1 MTTSLFSTMHHI
13 CIVVRDMDKAVD
25 YYHSMG
31 AGPFS
36 LTTPVDFVNR
46 KERGKDVP
54 VHNQKVRDFF
64 GKMGNVWIN
73 LLQPVEGNSVFQEFL
88 DTRGE
93 GIHHFAFLVDDVDK
107 EEAELVEKGFLVL
120 TSMRLSNGCGH
131 SIIDTTEIGGVYI
144 EILQAD
150 PDWIK
155 LYPPLR

>member
-36 LTTPVDFVNR
+36 LTTPIDIVKR
-46 KERGKDVP
+46 KVHGKEVP
-54 VHNQKVRDFF
+54 VPNWKIKDFF

-73 LLQPVEGNSVFQEFL
+73 LLQPIEGDSIFQEFL

-93 GIHHFAFLVDDVDK
+93 GIHHFAFLVDDVEK
-107 EEAELVEKGFLVL
+107 EEAEFVEKGFKVL
-120 TSMRLSNGCGH
+120 SSVRLINGCGH
-131 SIIDTTEIGGVYI
+131 SIMDTAETGGIYI
-144 EILQAD
+144 EVLQA
-150 PDWIK
+150 PAEWIK

>member
-13 CIVVRDMDKAVD
+13 CIVVRDMDKAVEH
-25 YYHSMG
+25 YHSMG

-36 LTTPVDFVNR
+36 RTTPIDIAKRTV
-46 KERGKDVP
+46 RGKDVP
-54 VHNQKVRDFF
+54 VPNWKIGDFF

-73 LLQPVEGNSVFQEFL
+73 LLQPIEGNSIFQEFL

-107 EEAELVEKGFLVL
+107 EEAELVKKGFEVL
-120 TSMRLSNGCGH
+120 ASVRLRNGCGH
-131 SIIDTTEIGGVYI
+131 SIMDTTGTGGIYI
-144 EILQAD
+144 EILQA
-150 PDWIK
+150 PAEWIK